1 MTTLIKRRR
10 RNALSPFEN
19 RLFTPWSNNFLR
31 PWENRLF
38 PSSFERLNNLARFD
52 DLFQDD
58 FFEDDS
64 LMPAMNVKEHEKD
77 FEIEFAA
84 PGFNKKDFEVTIE
97 ENVLHVCGEKELE
110 EEQKEDD
117 YSRKEFSYKSFKRS
131 MILPTS
137 VDLEQDIKASYKN
150 GILKVKLL
158 KQEEIIEEETPKK
171 IIEVN

>member
-10 RNALSPFEN
+10 RSGLSPFEN
-19 RLFTPWSNNFLR
+19 RLLTPWSNSFLR

-38 PSSFERLNNLARFD
+38 PSSFERLNSLARFD
-52 DLFQDD
+52 DVFEGD

-64 LMPAMNVKEHEKD
+64 LMPAMNVKEQEKD

-97 ENVLHVCGEKELE
+97 ENILHVCGEKELE

-131 MILPTS
+131 MTLPTS
-137 VDLEQDIKASYKN
+137 IDLEQDIKASYKN
-150 GILKVKLL
+150 GILIVKLL
-158 KQEEIIEEETPKK
+158 KQEETIEEETPKK